1 MPIYTIMGNWS
12 SKAWMHGGGKRKTF
26 DHGNGFQRRSHSRRK
41 RMDKINGYNAYEAS
55 VYGSGQQSTART
67 KSGSVTNGKAA
78 DQVKDTQLSA
88 GAKRVLKELQ
98 EKYGDKMDIMAGR
111 YDNNEQAASY
121 LSRGIKQYSV
131 LIHADELEAMAKDGK
146 TKEKYMSMIDDATS
160 KLDEAKEQLG
170 DKADDVVRMG
180 VSVGK
185 DGKMSFFADLEQA
198 GAKQRERIEQS
209 RADKKEAAK
218 AEEKK
223 AKKRKD
229 EERIESRREG
239 RKDEWT
245 KTARVESNSL
255 EDLISQ
261 IQNLDW
267 DSVKAHG
274 VMQSGG
280 RMDYTI

>member
-1 MPIYTIMGNWS
+1 M
-12 SKAWMHGGGKRKTF
+12 K
-26 DHGNGFQRRSHSRRK
+26 
-41 RMDKINGYNAYEAS
+41 E
-55 VYGSGQQSTART
+55 
-67 KSGSVTNGKAA
+67 
-78 DQVKDTQLSA
+78 TQLSA

-229 EERIESRREG
+229 EERLESRRES

-261 IQNLDW
+261 IQDLDW

-274 VMQSGG
+274 VMPSGS

>member
-1 MPIYTIMGNWS
+1 MG
-12 SKAWMHGGGKRKTF
+12 RE
-26 DHGNGFQRRSHSRRK
+26 
-41 RMDKINGYNAYEAS
+41 MDKINGYNAYEAS

-67 KSGSVTNGKAA
+67 KNGNVTKGRAA

-180 VSVGK
+180 ISVGK

-223 AKKRKD
+223 AKKQKD

-245 KTARVESNSL
+245 KTARVESDSL

-261 IQNLDW
+261 IQDLNW

-274 VMQSGG
+274 VMPSGG

>member
-1 MPIYTIMGNWS
+1 M
-12 SKAWMHGGGKRKTF
+12 
-26 DHGNGFQRRSHSRRK
+26 SR

-67 KSGSVTNGKAA
+67 KSGSVTKSRTA

-121 LSRGIKQYSV
+121 LSRGIKEYSV

-180 VSVGK
+180 VSIGK

-261 IQNLDW
+261 IQDLDW

-274 VMQSGG
+274 VMPSGG

>member
-1 MPIYTIMGNWS
+1 
-12 SKAWMHGGGKRKTF
+12 
-26 DHGNGFQRRSHSRRK
+26 
-41 RMDKINGYNAYEAS
+41 MDKINGYNAYEAS

-67 KSGSVTNGKAA
+67 KSGSVTKSRTA

-121 LSRGIKQYSV
+121 LSRGIKEYSV

-180 VSVGK
+180 VSIGK

-261 IQNLDW
+261 IQDLDW

-274 VMQSGG
+274 VMPSGG

>member
-1 MPIYTIMGNWS
+1 M
-12 SKAWMHGGGKRKTF
+12 
-26 DHGNGFQRRSHSRRK
+26 SRG
-41 RMDKINGYNAYEAS
+41 MDKINGYNAYEAS
-55 VYGSGQQSTART
+55 VYGSGQQGTART
-67 KSGSVTNGKAA
+67 KSGSVTKGGAA
-78 DQVKDTQLSA
+78 DQAKDTQLSA

-180 VSVGK
+180 VSIGK

-261 IQNLDW
+261 IQDLDW
-267 DSVKAHG
+267 DGVKAHG
-274 VMQSGG
+274 VMPSGG

>member
-1 MPIYTIMGNWS
+1 
-12 SKAWMHGGGKRKTF
+12 
-26 DHGNGFQRRSHSRRK
+26 
-41 RMDKINGYNAYEAS
+41 MDKINGYNAYEAS
-55 VYGSGQQSTART
+55 VYGSGQQGTART
-67 KSGSVTNGKAA
+67 KSGNVTKGRAS

-131 LIHADELEAMAKDGK
+131 LIHADELEAMAKDSK

-180 VSVGK
+180 ISVGK

-261 IQNLDW
+261 IQDLDW

-274 VMQSGG
+274 IMPSGG

>member
-1 MPIYTIMGNWS
+1 
-12 SKAWMHGGGKRKTF
+12 
-26 DHGNGFQRRSHSRRK
+26 
-41 RMDKINGYNAYEAS
+41 MDKINGYNAYEAS
-55 VYGSGQQSTART
+55 VYGSGQQNTART
-67 KSGSVTNGKAA
+67 KSGSATKGKAA
-78 DQVKDTQLSA
+78 DQVKETQLSA

-170 DKADDVVRMG
+170 DKAEDVVRMG
-180 VSVGK
+180 ISVGK

-261 IQNLDW
+261 IQDLDW

-274 VMQSGG
+274 VMPSGG

>member
-1 MPIYTIMGNWS
+1 
-12 SKAWMHGGGKRKTF
+12 
-26 DHGNGFQRRSHSRRK
+26 
-41 RMDKINGYNAYEAS
+41 MDKINGYSAYETG
-55 VYGSGQQSTART
+55 VYGSTQQSGART
-67 KSGSVTNGKAA
+67 KSGGVTKQKGT

-88 GAKRVLKELQ
+88 GAKKVLKELQ
-98 EKYGDKMDIMAGR
+98 EKYGDKMDIMTGR
-111 YDNNEQAASY
+111 YDNDEQAAAY

-131 LIHADELEAMAKDGK
+131 LIHADELEAMAKDGR

-160 KLDEAKEQLG
+160 KLDEVKKQLG

-223 AKKRKD
+223 AKKRKE
-229 EERIESRREG
+229 EERIQSRRED

-245 KTARVESNSL
+245 KTARVEADSL
-255 EDLISQ
+255 EGLISQ
-261 IQNLDW
+261 IQDLDW
-267 DSVKAHG
+267 NTVKAHG
-274 VMQSGG
+274 VMPSGG
-280 RMDYTI
+280 KMDYTI

>member
-1 MPIYTIMGNWS
+1 
-12 SKAWMHGGGKRKTF
+12 
-26 DHGNGFQRRSHSRRK
+26 
-41 RMDKINGYNAYEAS
+41 MDKINGYNAYEAS
-55 VYGSGQQSTART
+55 VYGSAQQSGART
-67 KSGSVTNGKAA
+67 KSGSVTKDKGT

-88 GAKRVLKELQ
+88 GAKKVLKELQ
-98 EKYGDKMDIMAGR
+98 EKYGDRMDIMTGR
-111 YDNNEQAASY
+111 YDNDEQAAAY

-131 LIHADELEAMAKDGK
+131 LIHADELEAMAKDGR
-146 TKEKYMSMIDDATS
+146 TKEKYMSMIDGATS
-160 KLDEAKEQLG
+160 KLDEAKKQLG

-223 AKKRKD
+223 AKKRKE
-229 EERIESRREG
+229 EERIQSHRED

-245 KTARVESNSL
+245 KTARVEADSL
-255 EDLISQ
+255 EGLISQ
-261 IQNLDW
+261 IQDLDW
-267 DSVKAHG
+267 NTVKAHG
-274 VMQSGG
+274 VMPSGG
-280 RMDYTI
+280 KMDYTI